1 MYPERGAWC
10 SCWLRVSH
18 EGANHQQGLWSLEA
32 VEHTR
37 RLTHGPVPGPLHW
50 LPGVLTLEQPASPGA
65 STPGGRVS
73 ERGSHRCCPAFRSHT
88 ATSSCPWS
96 APAAPGQRGGDCSGS
111 GAPGGQ
117 APGHLAADSH
127 RASSPTPLC
136 LSVPP
141 PQNRGAGS
149 LKGIVRRRST
159 RAALP
164 HIIREF
170 HGRAEVSHG
179 DCAHYPSHFRHLK
192 TLSFH
197 LHGSELLR
205 AGWGLTPSPACPHSP
220 QQAPSAAPWV
230 GVPGSP

>member
-32 VEHTR
+32 VEHTHQ
-37 RLTHGPVPGPLHW
+37 LTHGPVPGPLHW
-50 LPGVLTLEQPASPGA
+50 LPGVLTSEQPASPGA

-127 RASSPTPLC
+127 RASSPAPLC

-141 PQNRGAGS
+141 HRTGV
-149 LKGIVRRRST
+149 L
-159 RAALP
+159 
-164 HIIREF
+164 
-170 HGRAEVSHG
+170 
-179 DCAHYPSHFRHLK
+179 
-192 TLSFH
+192 
-197 LHGSELLR
+197 
-205 AGWGLTPSPACPHSP
+205 
-220 QQAPSAAPWV
+220 APSRELSGGGRHV
-230 GVPGSP
+230 LRSPILSVNSTDVQKSPMETVRTTPPISAT